1 MNAATRA
8 ASISAAIALM
18 LAAVWLFWPLSLGG
32 SATYVST
39 HGVSM
44 QPRFHT
50 GDLAILRSAPSYSVG
65 DVVAYRSVSLK
76 TTVMHRIVA
85 MDGDRFVIEG
95 DNNTWLDEDH
105 PSQDQVLGKLFLRIP
120 HGGKALSAIRS
131 PGALALIGVA
141 GAGVLAAVQ
150 KPRGRRRGRRQ
161 PRRARVYS
169 LPARA
174 VARQVTLVS
183 GIVALL
189 AAAGGGVLLALP
201 ATQTDSSTVAVTQQG
216 RYFYTGTAVP
226 GTTYPTGRIVTGD
239 PIYTKLTGDLT
250 VSFRATL
257 EAAGLTGLRGNLRL
271 AVSIA
276 APDGW
281 TADVGRGATVPVAGG
296 TTTASVVVQSD
307 AAAQLLARHYA
318 EVGSGSNDATLTI
331 SPRLDASGTVSGHP
345 FTASSLPGL
354 AFSLTPTALKLT
366 GNADTALSPSAAT
379 PVTVE
384 QVSPRHFTLLGHP
397 VPLELARIAAGA
409 VLGLSLI
416 VLGIAAWIGRS
427 RSGGDP
433 ADDFLMK
440 NAARILPVT
449 RFTPGNT
456 VIDVSDAEALHKVA
470 ERLDTLVLH
479 RAGPDDHLFAVQ
491 DVETTYRFVLPI
503 APGDRPARLRPVVPE
518 NTSARLRSVP
528 LHDDTRRLR
537 RLPSDAG
544 TTRLRRVPF
553 DDDTAPLRRVRINAE
568 SGETRL

>member
-1 MNAATRA
+1 MKTAPRA
-8 ASISAAIALM
+8 VSISAAAALL
-18 LAAVWLFWPLSLGG
+18 LAAVWLVWPIGLGG
-32 SATYVST
+32 GTVYVTT
-39 HGVSM
+39 HGISM
-44 QPRFHT
+44 EPRFHT
-50 GDLAILRSAPSYSVG
+50 GDLAILRSAHHYSVG
-65 DVVAYRSVSLK
+65 DVVAYSSATLQ

-85 MDGDRFVIEG
+85 LDGDRFVIQG
-95 DNNTWLDEDH
+95 DNNTWLDPDR
-105 PSQDQVLGKLFLRIP
+105 PTQDRILGKLWMRVP
-120 HGGKALSAIRS
+120 QGGKALAALRS
-131 PGALALIGVA
+131 PWVLALIGMA
-141 GAGVLAAVQ
+141 GTGVLGAAR
-150 KPRGRRRGRRQ
+150 KPLHRRRRRGQ
-161 PRRARVYS
+161 PR
-169 LPARA
+169 PARA
-174 VARQVTLVS
+174 FSLSTRAMARQVTLAS
-183 GIVALL
+183 AAVATL
-189 AAAGGGVLLALP
+189 AAAGGGVLLAMP
-201 ATQTDSSTVAVTQQG
+201 ATQTDSSTVSVTQQG

-281 TADVGRGATVPVAGG
+281 TADVGRGATVPVAGR

-318 EVGSGSNDATLTI
+318 EVGSGGTDATLTI

-345 FTASSLPGL
+345 FTASPLPGL
-354 AFSLTPTALKLT
+354 AFSLTPTALKPT
-366 GNADTALSPSAAT
+366 GNADTALSPTAAT

-384 QVSPRHFTLLGHP
+384 QVSPRQFTLLGHS

-416 VLGIAAWIGRS
+416 VLAIAAWIGRPRTS
-427 RSGGDP
+427 GDP

-440 NAARILPVT
+440 NAARILPIT

-503 APGDRPARLRPVVPE
+503 APGDRSARLRPVVPE
-518 NTSARLRSVP
+518 NSSARLRSVP

-537 RLPSDAG
+537 RVPSDAG
-544 TTRLRRVPF
+544 TARLRRVLF
-553 DDDTAPLRRVRINAE
+553 DDDTAPLRRVRTNDE
-568 SGETRL
+568 SGETGL